1 MISRDGQILLWMKKR
16 GFGRFHFCIVSIM
29 SCAIYKDNLQY
40 LQSLKQDLQGT
51 VAALLLWE
59 SGKGGECSWSCCKGI
74 GGRIWASSD
83 VPQNAIDALLD
94 YFHDGPSQRASLG
107 AAAIFETLRLLW
119 VWIHKRNNLLGEYEF
134 SNKTICSMSFH
145 AIQSRTW
152 TLQFQVI
159 MCVHIFSC
167 LEWRGHV
174 KECGEVC
181 G

>member
-1 MISRDGQILLWMKKR
+1 M
-16 GFGRFHFCIVSIM
+16 
-29 SCAIYKDNLQY
+29 
-40 LQSLKQDLQGT
+40 
-51 VAALLLWE
+51 AALLLWE
-59 SGKGGECSWSCCKGI
+59 SGKGGECSWSCCEGI
-74 GGRIWASSD
+74 RGRIWASSD
-83 VPQNAIDALLD
+83 VPQNAIDTLLD

-107 AAAIFETLRLLW
+107 AASRFETLWLLW

-134 SNKTICSMSFH
+134 SNKTICSMNLH

-152 TLQFQVI
+152 TLQLQVI

-181 G
+181 GWQTIWHCLDNLSYINASKSLDQTGMACLWRYSLPCHVGW